1 MFAGLGGWTAR
12 SFAHS
17 VLLPSLASSRTRF
30 RAKCLVNYSMTVNDN
45 LLSKPIRRANFRLC
59 NVSGHISEVFE
70 IRAEAPK
77 LHVLLV
83 PGNPGVVLFYKDFVE
98 FLYELLEGT
107 ASVTAIGHVSHSR
120 KDLEHGRMFSLQEQ
134 IDHKIDFIRQELQN
148 IEIPILLVGHSIG
161 SYISIEMFK
170 KSPEKVKYCIG
181 LYPFLTLNLQ
191 STKQLFIGK
200 IAKSQVLAAA
210 LSYLIA
216 SLGWLPV
223 QALRFVVRKSLG
235 KSWSVNAVEAAC
247 SHLSQYHTMR
257 NVLYMA
263 MTEFREFSEAPPDWT
278 FMRERKA
285 QLTFLFGVD
294 DHWGPLD
301 LLEEISKQVPGIG
314 VSIERENHT
323 HGFCCTEA
331 GSLWVAQHVANCI
344 KKQTACTNQ

>member
-1 MFAGLGGWTAR
+1 MLPCLAGWTFR
-12 SFAHS
+12 SLAHS
-17 VLLPSLASSRTRF
+17 VLLPPLASTRTRF
-30 RAKCLVNYSMTVNDN
+30 CAKCVVNYSMTVNNN

-59 NVSGHISEVFE
+59 NVSGYVSEVLE
-70 IRAEAPK
+70 IRAEVPK

-120 KDLEHGRMFSLQEQ
+120 KDSEHGRMFSLQEQ
-134 IDHKIDFIRQELQN
+134 IDHKIDFIREELQN

-161 SYISIEMFK
+161 SYMSIEIFK

-191 STKQLFIGK
+191 STNQLFIGK

-216 SLGWLPV
+216 SLGLLPV
-223 QALRFVVRKSLG
+223 QALRFMVRKSLG

-257 NVLYMA
+257 NVLYLA
-263 MTEFREFSEAPPDWT
+263 MTEFRKLSEAPDWT

-294 DHWGPLD
+294 DHWGPLS
-301 LLEEISKQVPGIG
+301 LLEEVC
-314 VSIERENHT
+314 
-323 HGFCCTEA
+323 FY
-331 GSLWVAQHVANCI
+331 LF
-344 KKQTACTNQ
+344 

>member
-1 MFAGLGGWTAR
+1 MLPGLLVWTAR
-12 SFAHS
+12 SLAHS
-17 VLLPSLASSRTRF
+17 VLLPPLASTRTRF
-30 RAKCLVNYSMTVNDN
+30 SAKCLVNYSMTVNNN

-59 NVSGHISEVFE
+59 NVSGYVSEVLE
-70 IRAEAPK
+70 IRAEVPK

-120 KDLEHGRMFSLQEQ
+120 KDSEHGRMFSLQEQ
-134 IDHKIDFIRQELQN
+134 IDHKIDFIREELQN
-148 IEIPILLVGHSIG
+148 IQIPIVLVGHSIG
-161 SYISIEMFK
+161 SYISIEIFK

-181 LYPFLTLNLQ
+181 LYPFLTLNPQ
-191 STKQLFIGK
+191 STNQLFIGK
-200 IAKSQVLAAA
+200 IAKSHVLAAA

-216 SLGWLPV
+216 SLGLLPV
-223 QALRFVVRKSLG
+223 QALRFMVRKSLG

-263 MTEFREFSEAPPDWT
+263 MTEFTKLSEAPDWT

-294 DHWGPLD
+294 DHWGPLN
-301 LLEEISKQVPGIG
+301 LLEEISKQVPGIA

>member
-1 MFAGLGGWTAR
+1 MFPGLGGWTAR

-30 RAKCLVNYSMTVNDN
+30 RAKCLVNCSMTVNDN

-59 NVSGHISEVFE
+59 NVSGYISEVLE

-134 IDHKIDFIRQELQN
+134 IDHKIDFIIQELQN

-181 LYPFLTLNLQ
+181 LYPFLTLNPQ
-191 STKQLFIGK
+191 STKQLLIGK

-235 KSWSVNAVEAAC
+235 KSWSVNAVDAAC
-247 SHLSQYHTMR
+247 SHLSQ
-257 NVLYMA
+257 L
-263 MTEFREFSEAPPDWT
+263 SEAPDWT
-278 FMRERKA
+278 FMKERKA
-285 QLTFLFGVD
+285 QLTFLFGID

-301 LLEEISKQVPGIG
+301 LLEEISKQVPGVA